1 MSTNEETEHQKDIND
16 INKENTETDS
26 RKSDFDEITKP
37 SSVVEI
43 ERITDNTLK
52 KINTTSSN
60 EDEEDSN
67 KKVSS
72 IRTIFSIWN
81 TMIGSSIVSIPYNVY
96 NAGIIPTVILGLL
109 FGFICFFTCNLY
121 IKLSGNEKDFA
132 NVVSK
137 YFK

>member
-52 KINTTSSN
+52 KIRN
-60 EDEEDSN
+60 
-67 KKVSS
+67 
-72 IRTIFSIWN
+72 F
-81 TMIGSSIVSIPYNVY
+81 Y
-96 NAGIIPTVILGLL
+96 L
-109 FGFICFFTCNLY
+109 
-121 IKLSGNEKDFA
+121 
-132 NVVSK
+132 
-137 YFK
+137 